1 MTSLGT
7 RMSTTRQIQTEPC
20 LRFLHIPRLW
30 NPLTH
35 CPSFPNDRNF
45 RPRYVASYR
54 DLGKREL
61 IKKQRHY
68 FANKGP
74 SSQSY
79 GFSSSH
85 VWMWGL
91 NYKESWAPKN
101 WCFWTVMLEKTL
113 ESPLDCKKIKPVSPK
128 GNQSWIFIGSIDAE
142 AETAIVWLPDWK
154 TWLIWKDP
162 DGWERLKAGGE
173 GDDRGWGV
181 WMASPTQWTW
191 VWASPRDGEGQWSL
205 AWCSSWGCKESNMTE
220 QLNNNNRKWKKSL
233 IFTHI
238 FTVSGSLHTLCSLE
252 ILDILWVHLSGLLYC
267 L

>member
-45 RPRYVASYR
+45 RPWYVASYR
-54 DLGKREL
+54 DLGKRKL

-79 GFSSSH
+79 GFSSGH

-101 WCFWTVMLEKTL
+101 WCFWTVVLEKTL
-113 ESPLDCKKIKPVSPK
+113 ESPLDSEEIQPVHPKENSPEYSLEGLMLKLKLQYFVHLMRRTESFEKTLMLGKIESRRRRRWQRMR
-128 GNQSWIFIGSIDAE
+128 G
-142 AETAIVWLPDWK
+142 L
-154 TWLIWKDP
+154 
-162 DGWERLKAGGE
+162 DGITDSMDMSLSKLQELLM
-173 GDDRGWGV
+173 DRK
-181 WMASPTQWTW
+181 
-191 VWASPRDGEGQWSL
+191 
-205 AWCSSWGCKESNMTE
+205 AWCAAVHGVV
-220 QLNNNNRKWKKSL
+220 KSQAR
-233 IFTHI
+233 
-238 FTVSGSLHTLCSLE
+238 
-252 ILDILWVHLSGLLYC
+252 LSD
-267 L
+267 

>member
-79 GFSSSH
+79 GFSSGH

-91 NYKESWAPKN
+91 NYKESWAAKN
-101 WCFWTVMLEKTL
+101 WCSWIWCWRRLLRVPWTARSSNQSILKEISPKYSLEGLMLKLKLQDFVHLIRRTESFEKTL
-113 ESPLDCKKIKPVSPK
+113 MLGKI
-128 GNQSWIFIGSIDAE
+128 
-142 AETAIVWLPDWK
+142 
-154 TWLIWKDP
+154 
-162 DGWERLKAGGE
+162 ERGRR
-173 GDDRGWGV
+173 RGWQRMRGLDGITDSMDMSLSKLQELFLTGKPGMLQSMGLQRV
-181 WMASPTQWTW
+181 RHDWATELNWAYVSW
-191 VWASPRDGEGQWSL
+191 VDWFCYS
-205 AWCSSWGCKESNMTE
+205 TE
-220 QLNNNNRKWKKSL
+220 RPPELS
-233 IFTHI
+233 FTAPPFH
-238 FTVSGSLHTLCSLE
+238 FMSCLHL
-252 ILDILWVHLSGLLYC
+252 
-267 L
+267 